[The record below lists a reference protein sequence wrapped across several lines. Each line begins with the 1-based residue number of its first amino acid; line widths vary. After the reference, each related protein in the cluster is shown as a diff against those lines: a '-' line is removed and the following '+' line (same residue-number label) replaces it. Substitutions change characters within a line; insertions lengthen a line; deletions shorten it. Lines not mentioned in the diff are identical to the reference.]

1 MGNAK
6 GIVQLALLASLL
18 WVSCAKDPQDIPAG
32 FTDNPVFGLSGS
44 FDGQALNLD
53 AGIGDWTVQPI
64 VIDKDS
70 SIVYTSVFSKNGCTQ
85 QCNPSW
91 EFRFYG
97 TQSVSSD
104 PEADFLQTI
113 KSGSKDFVLS
123 HKERD
128 SFEIT
133 LNTQSGLFMSGY
145 SYWENLNGSVTTL
158 NEQFQDVVGY
168 GQFLN
173 VCFQS
178 LAFTGCQYNQCIYF
192 NPSTLIPCL
201 ASIIAKY
208 EDSTTVSLTIKPE
221 SGTPPFQVQW
231 FDETNAPGILLH
243 HAESKAEFF
252 VNVLLTDALGNRSEL
267 HQTVRVQDSIVDAC
281 YFPISLVSTPVPN
294 YSSLNLNDRVE
305 IIYTDENGI
314 EWSSTSGI
322 QPFTSYMNIGKV
334 EYFGLSPAN
343 QPAYKTSLQLAVTL
357 FNSAGEGKLLEA
369 QDMTIALSHR

>member
-1 MGNAK
+1 MGNANR
-6 GIVQLALLASLL
+6 IVQFALLASLL
-18 WVSCAKDPQDIPAG
+18 WVSCVKDPQDIPTG
-32 FTDNPVFGLSGS
+32 FMDNPVFGFSGS
-44 FDGQALNLD
+44 LDGKPFNLD
-53 AGIGDWTVQPI
+53 AGNIGWTVQPI
-64 VIDKDS
+64 VVDEDS
-70 SIVYTSVFSKNGCTQ
+70 SIVYTSIFSKDGCTEN
-85 QCNPSW
+85 CKPSW

-97 TQSVSSD
+97 TQSASSN

-123 HKERD
+123 HTERD

-145 SYWENLNGSVTTL
+145 SYWENLNGAVMTL

-201 ASIIAKY
+201 ASIQAKY
-208 EDSTTVSLTIKPE
+208 EDSTTISLTIKPE
-221 SGTPPFQVQW
+221 SGTPPFKVQW
-231 FDETNAPGILLH
+231 YDETSTSSILLY
-243 HAESKAEFF
+243 HADSKAEFF
-252 VNVLLTDALGNRSEL
+252 VNVLLTDALGNHSEL
-267 HQTVRVQDSIVDAC
+267 HQTVRVQGSIIDAC
-281 YFPISLVSTPVPN
+281 YFPISLVSTPVPDF
-294 YSSLNLNDRVE
+294 SPVNLNDRVE

-322 QPFTSYMNIGKV
+322 QPITSYINIGSV
-334 EYFGLSPAN
+334 DYFGLSPAN
-343 QPAYKTSLQLAVTL
+343 QSAYTTSLNVSATL
-357 FNSAGEGKLLEA
+357 YNSAGDGKLLEA

>member
-6 GIVQLALLASLL
+6 RIIQFALLASLV
-18 WVSCAKDPQDIPAG
+18 WVGCVKDPQDIPTG
-32 FTDNPVFGLSGS
+32 FMDNPVFGLSGS
-44 FDGQALNLD
+44 FDGSPLNID
-53 AGIGDWTVQPI
+53 AGSAGWTVQPF
-64 VIDKDS
+64 VEDKDS
-70 SIVYTSVFSKNGCTQ
+70 SVVYTSIFSKDGCTQ
-85 QCNPSW
+85 QCKPSW
-91 EFRFYG
+91 TFRFYSAKPA
-97 TQSVSSD
+97 TAD

-123 HKERD
+123 HQERD

-145 SYWENLNGSVTTL
+145 SYWENLNGSGTTT

-178 LAFTGCQYNQCIYF
+178 LAYTGCQYNQCIYF

-201 ASIIAKY
+201 ASIQARY
-208 EDSTTVSLTIKPE
+208 EDSTTVSVTIKPE
-221 SGTPPFQVQW
+221 SGTPPFRVEW
-231 FDETNAPGILLH
+231 FDETNTSSILLH
-243 HAESKAEFF
+243 HTESKAEFF
-252 VNVLLTDALGNRSEL
+252 VNVLLTDALGNHSEL
-267 HQTVRVQDSIVDAC
+267 HQTVRVQDSVVDAC
-281 YFPISLVSTPVPN
+281 YFPISLVSTPVPD
-294 YSSLNLNDRVE
+294 SSPLNLNDKVE

-322 QPFTSYMNIGKV
+322 QPVSSYINISSV
-334 EYFGLSPAN
+334 DYFGSSPAH
-343 QPAYKTSLQLAVTL
+343 QPAYKTALNLAVTL
-357 FNSAGEGKLLEA
+357 FNAAGDGKLLQA

>member
-6 GIVQLALLASLL
+6 RIIQLALLASLF
-18 WVSCAKDPQDIPAG
+18 WVGCVKDPQDIPTG
-32 FTDNPVFGLSGS
+32 FIDNPVFGLSGS

-53 AGIGDWTVQPI
+53 AGNGGWTVQPI
-64 VIDKDS
+64 VTDEDS
-70 SIVYTSVFSKNGCTQ
+70 SIVYTSVFSKDGCTQ
-85 QCNPSW
+85 QCKPSW

-97 TQSVSSD
+97 SHPSSSNA
-104 PEADFLQTI
+104 EADFLQTI

-145 SYWENLNGSVTTL
+145 SHWENLNGSVTTL

-178 LAFTGCQYNQCIYF
+178 LAYTGCQYNQCIYF
-192 NPSTLIPCL
+192 NPSTLVPCL
-201 ASIIAKY
+201 ASIQAKY

-231 FDETNAPGILLH
+231 FDETSASSILLH
-243 HAESKAEFF
+243 HEDSKAEFF

-267 HQTVRVQDSIVDAC
+267 HQTVRVQDSIIDAC
-281 YFPISLVSTPVPN
+281 YFPISLVSTPVPDFSPL
-294 YSSLNLNDRVE
+294 YFKDKVE

-314 EWSSTSGI
+314 EWSTTSGI
-322 QPFTSYMNIGKV
+322 QPGTSFLNIGNV
-334 EYFGLSPAN
+334 DFFGLSPAN
-343 QPAYKTSLQLAVTL
+343 QPAYKTTLNLSVNL
-357 FNSAGEGKLLEA
+357 FNAAGDAKLLEA

>member
-1 MGNAK
+1 
-6 GIVQLALLASLL
+6 
-18 WVSCAKDPQDIPAG
+18 
-32 FTDNPVFGLSGS
+32 
-44 FDGQALNLD
+44 
-53 AGIGDWTVQPI
+53 
-64 VIDKDS
+64 
-70 SIVYTSVFSKNGCTQ
+70 
-85 QCNPSW
+85 
-91 EFRFYG
+91 
-97 TQSVSSD
+97 
-104 PEADFLQTI
+104 

-322 QPFTSYMNIGKV
+322 QPVTSYMNIGKV

>member
-1 MGNAK
+1 M
-6 GIVQLALLASLL
+6 
-18 WVSCAKDPQDIPAG
+18 KDPQNIPSG
-32 FTDNPVFGLSGS
+32 FIDNPVFGLSGS
-44 FDGQALNLD
+44 FDGQAFSLD
-53 AGIGDWTVQPI
+53 AGSGGWTIQPI
-64 VIDKDS
+64 VVDEDS
-70 SIVYTSVFSKNGCTQ
+70 SIVYTALFSKGGCTQ
-85 QCNPSW
+85 ECKPSW

-97 TQSVSSD
+97 AQPASSN

-113 KSGSKDFVLS
+113 KNGAKDFVLS

-133 LNTQSGLFMSGY
+133 LNTQPGLFMSGY

-158 NEQFQDVVGY
+158 DEQFQDVVGY

-178 LAFTGCQYNQCIYF
+178 LAYTGCQYNQCIYF
-192 NPSTLIPCL
+192 NPSTLVPCL
-201 ASIIAKY
+201 ASIQAKY

-231 FDETNAPGILLH
+231 FDETGTSSILLH

-267 HQTVRVQDSIVDAC
+267 HQTIRVQGSIIDAC
-281 YFPISLVSTPVPN
+281 YFPISLVSTPVPDF
-294 YSSLNLNDRVE
+294 SPLNLNDKVE

-322 QPFTSYMNIGKV
+322 QPVSSFLNIGNV

-343 QPAYKTSLQLAVTL
+343 QPSYKTGLNLSVRL
-357 FNSAGEGKLLEA
+357 FNSAGDSKSLEA
-369 QDMTIALSHR
+369 RDMTIALSHR